1 MISKTI
7 LFLSC
12 VLLLIIMFER
22 IQNNIVFTFYFKYEV
37 KESEVAEKLLF
48 RDFLIK
54 FNKSYA
60 RGEFEMRYQNFKE
73 NLIKI
78 ERLNSRSRHA
88 TYGVTKFSDWT
99 REELAAM
106 LLPKGVGM
114 CEPRFNKT
122 CPRSP
127 NSNMNKKNKD
137 RMTCCKQRG
146 LTSSN
151 ITASSDWWKEENTK
165 RLQRKEMCKCRR
177 SRVIRNPKIE
187 KIPHKLDW
195 RERHAVGPILNQRRC
210 AACWA
215 FSIIGVMESRAFIQN
230 YGFNQLSIQELIDC
244 SFDKEKS
251 KTGCHE
257 GRAIVEAL
265 GYLCEKKFKVTTESN
280 YPLTTTVDKLN
291 HAVQIVGYDTTAN
304 PPYYILRNSWGADWG
319 ENGYA
324 KLAIGGNQCVA
335 DIVLGFDD
343 VDSYIK
349 RNIPYLGAAVGRS
362 ANRIGGAS
370 FNIDGVTYNLAKNI
384 GKNHLHGGIVGF
396 DKVNWTTTVDGNKVI
411 FSYLSKDGEEGY
423 PGDLLTN
430 ITYELTDDNHFHV
443 DFMSTTTKKTVVN
456 LTNHSYF
463 NLAGHDSVGGT
474 PFDLRTP
481 KRLGDIISKNEMLFD
496 NNFCVTTFDKQGL
509 HYVSRVVHPP
519 SGRYLEVYSDQPG
532 VQLYTSYYLPAPT
545 DPALIGKGG
554 VGYRRHG
561 AFCLETQNY
570 PDAVHHDNFP
580 NPILKP
586 GGIYRHKVIYSFGA
600 EHSDEPMVVPS

>member
-280 YPLTTTVDKLN
+280 YPLTLAEEKCYRTAKGLRGISRFSNSCDMYKNEGKLLEELTRGPVVAMVYAELLFNYNRGVIAENCETTVDKLN

-324 KLAIGGNQCVA
+324 KLAIGGNQCGVA
-335 DIVLGFDD
+335 FTVAYFD
-343 VDSYIK
+343 
-349 RNIPYLGAAVGRS
+349 
-362 ANRIGGAS
+362 
-370 FNIDGVTYNLAKNI
+370 
-384 GKNHLHGGIVGF
+384 
-396 DKVNWTTTVDGNKVI
+396 VN
-411 FSYLSKDGEEGY
+411 
-423 PGDLLTN
+423 
-430 ITYELTDDNHFHV
+430 
-443 DFMSTTTKKTVVN
+443 
-456 LTNHSYF
+456 
-463 NLAGHDSVGGT
+463 
-474 PFDLRTP
+474 
-481 KRLGDIISKNEMLFD
+481 
-496 NNFCVTTFDKQGL
+496 
-509 HYVSRVVHPP
+509 
-519 SGRYLEVYSDQPG
+519 
-532 VQLYTSYYLPAPT
+532 
-545 DPALIGKGG
+545 
-554 VGYRRHG
+554 
-561 AFCLETQNY
+561 
-570 PDAVHHDNFP
+570 
-580 NPILKP
+580 
-586 GGIYRHKVIYSFGA
+586 
-600 EHSDEPMVVPS
+600 